1 LKIKQTDFVM
11 PDNKFG
17 AYTDIVIDGEVY
29 GRAVRTRQDVNP
41 IFLSCGHLID
51 LDSSYDIAMSL
62 INRESRLPIPV
73 RLADLET
80 HTLRGYYRENPK
92 LTE

>member
-1 LKIKQTDFVM
+1 M

-29 GRAVRTRQDVNP
+29 GRAVRTRQDVKP

-62 INRESRLPIPV
+62 NQSRKQA
-73 RLADLET
+73 ADSGSA
-80 HTLRGYYRENPK
+80 RGS
-92 LTE
+92 